1 MANKLQGK
9 RVLVAVRKLSEQATK
24 DAYILPLQTSGDFDL
39 SRDTDTTT
47 TKDGIVSTSGALE
60 LDFSVELIDS
70 DDVVLDLLED
80 SLINETMLEVWR
92 IKFDKK
98 DSQGRAFAHYMHA
111 KVTEDSQSADADD
124 IATRE
129 FTFTNE
135 GDPKRGYLVLPTNI
149 QEAIDYAFKGLEDT
163 TTNAT
168 GNGVAS
174 SETNTP
180 QATSN
185 SNSNSQVQE

>member
-47 TKDGIVSTSGALE
+47 TKDGIVSTSGGLE
-60 LDFSVELIDS
+60 LDFSVELLDS

-92 IKFDKK
+92 IKLDKK

-111 KVTEDSQSADADD
+111 RVTEDSQGADADD

-135 GDPKRGYLVLPTNI
+135 GEPKRGYLTLPTTI

-163 TTNAT
+163 TTDAN
-168 GNGVAS
+168 GKGVAS

-180 QATSN
+180 QLST
-185 SNSNSQVQE
+185 SNSNSQVED